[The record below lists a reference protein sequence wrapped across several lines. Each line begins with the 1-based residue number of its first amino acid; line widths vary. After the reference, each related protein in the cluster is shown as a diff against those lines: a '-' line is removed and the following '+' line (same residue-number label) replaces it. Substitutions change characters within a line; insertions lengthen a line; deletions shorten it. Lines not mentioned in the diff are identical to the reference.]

1 MNFYILMII
10 DEIKNKY
17 KQKKINKIGGVMTH
31 NQGVLGSSPS
41 GTTITKSKKKK
52 TPESR

>member
-1 MNFYILMII
+1 MN
-10 DEIKNKY
+10 
-17 KQKKINKIGGVMTH
+17 KKAGAQTH

-41 GTTITKSKKKK
+41 GTTKAKSKKKK